1 MFDQLKPK
9 IVIVGAGSSSFGPI
23 TLYDLF
29 QNVLQGGGSLVLID
43 TNPEALER
51 MGGVAS
57 RMCDYFGVDVTI
69 DREREVNET
78 TINADT
84 VLIAA
89 EEDRIERWRVD
100 WEILPRFGIRHTLGE
115 NRGPAGLSHTL
126 RTVPLVLDVCRKLEH
141 YAPHSV
147 VLVMT
152 NPEDRIAY
160 AVRKYTDMQCF
171 GFCDGLWDFKN
182 NYVQP
187 LLGVRGEDLYVE
199 AAGINHAV
207 WIQHIS
213 NAVTGEN
220 LYERLVS
227 EARRQGWQPF
237 GLHLYDTFGL
247 WPHENDEHYGE
258 YFPYACEFIDCQGYD
273 FDGHLDMDREW
284 KAAIDRLNADPAGMD
299 DFVSAAA
306 SATWKVFGDAPPSL
320 TIKGLFQGGPVIVPN
335 ANLPNH
341 GSIEGLPDDMII
353 EVPAIASRSGLHGV
367 RWGALPGPVLAILM
381 REGQIQKLAAE
392 AAAEGSRR
400 KALSA
405 LLLDP
410 HISSPAMA
418 AEVLDAF
425 LNAHSEYIP
434 DYLWRGLREGKSE
447 VPAPP
452 MNKEEIV

>member
-1 MFDQLKPK
+1 MVDQHKPK

-29 QNVLQGGGSLVLID
+29 KNVLHGGGSLVLVD
-43 TNPEALER
+43 TNPAALER
-51 MGGVAS
+51 MGGVAG
-57 RMCDYFGVDVTI
+57 RMCDYFGVDVSI
-69 DREREVNET
+69 ARAHAVDET
-78 TINADT
+78 AATADV
-84 VLIAA
+84 VLVAA

-100 WEILPRFGIRHTLGE
+100 WDILPQFGIRHTLGE

-126 RTVPLVLDVCRKLEH
+126 RTVPLVLDVCRRLEQH
-141 YAPHSV
+141 APRAL

-160 AVRKYTDMQCF
+160 AVGKYTNMQCF

-207 WIQHIS
+207 WIRHLS
-213 NAVTGEN
+213 DAATGED
-220 LYERLVS
+220 LYERLVG
-227 EARRQGWQPF
+227 EARRQGWQPL

-258 YFPYACEFIDCQGYD
+258 YFPYACDFVDCKGYD
-273 FDGHLDMDREW
+273 FDGHLAMDREW
-284 KAAIDRLNADPAGMD
+284 KDAIDRLNADPAGME
-299 DFVSAAA
+299 DFVNAAA

-320 TIKGLFQGGPVIVPN
+320 TIRGMFQGEPVIVPN
-335 ANLPNH
+335 ANLANR
-341 GSIEGLPDDMII
+341 GSIDGLPDDMII
-353 EVPAIASRSGLHGV
+353 EVPAIASRSGLHGI
-367 RWGALPGPVLAILM
+367 RWGALPGPILAILS
-381 REGQIQKLAAE
+381 REAQIQKLAAE
-392 AAAEGSRR
+392 AAAEGSRQ

-410 HISSPAMA
+410 HIASPAMA
-418 AEVLDAF
+418 NELLDAF
-425 LNAHSEYIP
+425 LDAHTGYIP
-434 DYLWRGLREGKSE
+434 DHLWRGLRDPGSQ
-447 VPAPP
+447 APCP
-452 MNKEEIV
+452 PTKQEERV